1 MDLQESLSR
10 VAEWAGL
17 IIEFVALAWLVVGIL
32 ASLVQAAGNR
42 WRQRDRQTYPVLRR
56 RLARVTLLGLELL
69 VAADIIATIA
79 ARPTFTSLGILALIV
94 LIRTFLSFALEVEI
108 EGRWPWQRASGKRSD
123 EEVPVSD

>member
-1 MDLQESLSR
+1 MELQELLSR

-42 WRQRDRQTYPVLRR
+42 LRRRDRQTYAVLRR

-69 VAADIIATIA
+69 VAADIIETIA
-79 ARPTFTSLGILALIV
+79 ARPTFTSLGVLALIV
-94 LIRTFLSFALEVEI
+94 LIRTFLSFALEVEV
-108 EGRWPWQRASGKRSD
+108 EGRWPWQRAQANRSD